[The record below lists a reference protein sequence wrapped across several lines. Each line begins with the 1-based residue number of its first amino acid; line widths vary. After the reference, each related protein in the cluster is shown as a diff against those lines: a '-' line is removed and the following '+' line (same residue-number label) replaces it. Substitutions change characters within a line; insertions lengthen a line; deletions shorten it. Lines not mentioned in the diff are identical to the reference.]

1 MKKIAL
7 LLTVAMLLSLV
18 VLAGCTTTPAESSVE
33 PAPASSEEP
42 APASS
47 EEPVAESSGEEP
59 VVESSEEEPVVESS
73 EEEPVVES
81 SEEEPVVESSEEP
94 APSNK
99 LKVPKKLDTFFVTEF
114 NPEAEREGAGHV
126 YTAVD
131 GGGGWSHHIAFAPVE
146 DNPDFYE
153 VVAVSN
159 GALGQGTALSVPE
172 GGFVY
177 AINAGNNWPELMADK
192 KGDGASG
199 AWYDDETHLHM
210 PNMNTDYAK
219 AAFEFAGAVS
229 VGEIY
234 YIEGLDFETEEAPTS
249 TPDKDYWD
257 PDYEVT
263 SKYGLV
269 K

>member
-18 VLAGCTTTPAESSVE
+18 VLAGCTTTPAESSL
-33 PAPASSEEP
+33 EP

-47 EEPVAESSGEEP
+47 EEPVAESSEEEP

-81 SEEEPVVESSEEP
+81 SEEEPVVESSEEEP

-99 LKVPKKLDTFFVTEF
+99 LKVPKNLDTFFVTEF
-114 NPEAEREGAGHV
+114 NPAAEREGAGHV
-126 YTAVD
+126 YTVVD
-131 GGGGWSHHIAFAPVE
+131 DGGGWSHHIAFAPVE

-159 GALGQGTALSVPE
+159 GALGQGTALAVPE

-199 AWYDDETHLHM
+199 AWYDDETHLNM

-219 AAFEFAGAVS
+219 AAFDFAAAVS